1 MSFLRQSL
9 FLYRKDLRIELRKK
23 ESLVSMAFFGFLVL
37 VILNAALGAGRR
49 VSPEAGSGI
58 LWVAVVFSAVLG
70 LGRVFA
76 REKENG
82 CLAALLVSPVSPGA
96 LFVAK
101 ALVNFTLMALSQ
113 VVLVPAFYILFGQGL
128 AANVPGLVPSLLLV
142 NTGFSTLG
150 TLLSAL
156 AAGTRRNEVLLPILL
171 FPLTLPLVVLAVKA
185 TGEALTGRPVA
196 EFLIHL
202 ETMAAFGLMYS
213 AAGYLLFPFAV
224 REG

>member
-1 MSFLRQSL
+1 MNFLRQSL
-9 FLYRKDLRIELRKK
+9 FLFRKDLRIELRKK

-37 VILNAALGAGRR
+37 VILNVALGAGRR
-49 VSPEAGSGI
+49 VSPEAGAGI

-82 CLAALLVSPVSPGA
+82 CLAALLVSPISPGA

-101 ALVNFTLMALSQ
+101 TLVNFALMALSE
-113 VVLVPAFYILFGQGL
+113 VLLVPAFYILFGQGL
-128 AANVPGLVPSLLLV
+128 AANIPGLLPSLLLV
-142 NTGFSTLG
+142 NVGFSTLG

-156 AAGTRRNEVLLPILL
+156 TSGTRRNEVLLPILL

-185 TGEALTGRPVA
+185 TGEALSGRPIS
-196 EFLIHL
+196 EFQAHL
-202 ETMAAFGLMYS
+202 ETMAAFGLIYS
-213 AAGYLLFPFAV
+213 AAGYLLFSFAV
-224 REG
+224 QEG